1 MSRLSRLNSPTA
13 IWWQFSVRAQE
24 QSACDTVGIH
34 TYMDG
39 CVLPTTSIIHQLDD
53 KWPAGDDSCSS
64 RKEVSVA
71 EEEANLEKDTHAC
84 THTHKQT
91 HDFPV
96 LSGELASLVWSMY
109 TLQQSTT
116 F

>member
-34 TYMDG
+34 TYIDG

-71 EEEANLEKDTHAC
+71 EEEANLEKDTHARASEFLG
-84 THTHKQT
+84 
-91 HDFPV
+91 FPPRR
-96 LSGELASLVWSMY
+96 SASSAKNKTQKNRDIFDQY
-109 TLQQSTT
+109 KNG
-116 F
+116 